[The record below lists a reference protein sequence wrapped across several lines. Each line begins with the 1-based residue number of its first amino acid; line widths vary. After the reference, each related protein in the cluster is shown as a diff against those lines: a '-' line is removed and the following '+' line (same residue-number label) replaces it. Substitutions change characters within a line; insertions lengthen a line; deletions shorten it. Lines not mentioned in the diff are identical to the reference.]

1 MPFGNHKFVFYA
13 SESII
18 SLCIDSFV
26 LFLDSM
32 FKWYHMRLSLT
43 FFTKNNTL

>member
-13 SESII
+13 SESIS

-32 FKWYHMRLSLT
+32 YKW
-43 FFTKNNTL
+43 